1 NNAAVSTAYKRIVP
15 GVSETIVGSD
25 SIQVITRVDNTYT
38 MRFTGNG
45 EPLGFEN
52 IRGASNEISDAT
64 YIVRY
69 DDVLI
74 EQGVV
79 AELRIVNDQVE

>member
-1 NNAAVSTAYKRIVP
+1 
-15 GVSETIVGSD
+15 
-25 SIQVITRVDNTYT
+25 
-38 MRFTGNG
+38 FTGNG

-79 AELRIVNDQVE
+79 AELRIVNDQVESLKYDSNGDGTPDTVIPPSRIITDPQNADLQAP